1 MMTKRII
8 VTPEIRKKIAK
19 VFGCSERTV
28 WNALGFDSKRGDSD
42 KAARI
47 RKMAMENGGEV
58 MVTLPEKELMR

>member
-28 WNALGFDSKRGDSD
+28 WNALG
-42 KAARI
+42 
-47 RKMAMENGGEV
+47 KMAMENGGEV